1 MDFKEIGWRGMDWIP
16 LAHYRNKWRSLVNTV
31 VNLRLPKN
39 SGKFLTKK
47 LSASEEVSC
56 SAEFGC

>member
-16 LAHYRNKWRSLVNTV
+16 LAHYRNKWRTLVNTI

-39 SGKFLTKK
+39 SGKFLIEK
-47 LSASEEVSC
+47 LPASEEVSC